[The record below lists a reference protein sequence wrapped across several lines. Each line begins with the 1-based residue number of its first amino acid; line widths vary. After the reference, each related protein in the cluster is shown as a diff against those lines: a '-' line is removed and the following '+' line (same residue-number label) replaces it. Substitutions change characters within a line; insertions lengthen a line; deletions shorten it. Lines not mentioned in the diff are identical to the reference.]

1 MLVGVGKLS
10 ALHSVVTRLTAF
22 IRRHAVLA
30 YFALTFAI
38 SWGGAL
44 IAVGGSGGMQGTTPG
59 SDPRFAYALIAMLA
73 GPSITGILL
82 TAILLG
88 TKGLREFVAR
98 LLTWRVRAKWYA
110 VALVTAPLAMITALV
125 ALSYGSRAFVPGLFI
140 SDQKNS
146 LLLISLAV
154 GLSAGLFEELGW
166 TGFAVPALRRRCSV
180 VATGLIVGVWWSA
193 WHLFPNLWSMR
204 SAAGELSTSVYLAAT
219 ATSVFVGY
227 LTAFRVLMVWV
238 YEHTHSIAVAMLM
251 HASLTAS
258 LLMLNPLGISGAHL
272 VTYSF
277 ALAAVVWVIVGV
289 VAVISRAQPGPQ
301 ELRRAA

>member
-1 MLVGVGKLS
+1 MARFI
-10 ALHSVVTRLTAF
+10 AL
-22 IRRHAVLA
+22 IRQHAVLS

-38 SWGGAL
+38 SWGGAF

-73 GPSITGILL
+73 GPSISGILL

-88 TKGLREFVAR
+88 RNGLREFLAR
-98 LLTWRVRAKWYA
+98 VLTWRVSAKWYA
-110 VALVTAPLAMITALV
+110 LALVTAPLAMIATLM
-125 ALSYGSRAFVPGLFI
+125 ALSYRSRAFVPGLFT
-140 SDQKNS
+140 SDQTAS

-166 TGFAVPALRRRCSV
+166 TGFAIPVVRRRCSGV
-180 VATGLIVGVWWSA
+180 VTGLIVGVWWSA

-204 SAAGELSTSVYLAAT
+204 AAAGELATPVYLTTT
-219 ATSVFVGY
+219 AIGIFVGY

-238 YEHTHSIAVAMLM
+238 YDRTHSIFVAMLM
-251 HASLTAS
+251 HASFTAS
-258 LLMLNPLGISGAHL
+258 LLMLNPLGLSGANL

-277 ALAAVVWVIVGV
+277 ALAALVWVIVAIV
-289 VAVISRAQPGPQ
+289 TVISREESRPL
-301 ELRRAA
+301 ERRRAA